1 MEEHGHGLWAL
12 FGSFCHTHFVLF
24 NIKARTF
31 TFWHC
36 MCILYGVDVQMF
48 NISIARE
55 RERTDNEQRP
65 RG

>member
-1 MEEHGHGLWAL
+1 
-12 FGSFCHTHFVLF
+12 
-24 NIKARTF
+24 
-31 TFWHC
+31 
-36 MCILYGVDVQMF
+36 VDVQMF